1 MIPMQSD
8 APLVSLADVS
18 EIELVILK
26 RTSEVTLG
34 DHGSRSHGLGFDF
47 LGLREWQAGDKLSS
61 IDWSQS
67 SLTNFA
73 PLMVREFVQPSTAP
87 VVAIADISLSTRCG
101 LGGRSIAACVAR
113 AIATIG
119 MSAVFSQD
127 AFGLITFTAD
137 FEHLSTLRPRTGK
150 PYVLHCLDAYQ
161 WQRGLEPIRR
171 VEDLRT
177 TLGGYIRKTSML
189 PIISDFLFDAP
200 ETVLRD
206 LSALSATHDVFVVL
220 VDASFVYELP
230 SVSSGWVDVA
240 DVETGQT
247 RTMSRR
253 SLAHM
258 ADRVR
263 VWQSDVRRTAR
274 DLDLDVVEI
283 GPDPTHS
290 DVALGEFV
298 AERRLRKIQT

>member
-1 MIPMQSD
+1 MIPVQAD
-8 APLVSLADVS
+8 DPLVSLADIS

-26 RTSEVTLG
+26 RMSEVTLG
-34 DHGSRSHGLGFDF
+34 DHHSRSHGSGFDF
-47 LGLREWQAGDKLSS
+47 LGLRDWQPGDKISS

-73 PLMVREFVQPSTAP
+73 PLVVREFVQPSTAQ
-87 VVAIADISLSTRCG
+87 VIAIADISLSTRCG
-101 LGGRSIAACVAR
+101 LGNRSIAACVAR

-119 MSAVFSQD
+119 MSAVFFQD
-127 AFGLITFTAD
+127 AFGLVTFTAS

-161 WQRGLEPIRR
+161 WQRGLQSIRR
-171 VEDLRT
+171 VDDLRT
-177 TLGGYIRKTSML
+177 TLVGYLRKTSML
-189 PIISDFLFDAP
+189 AIISDFLFYAP
-200 ETVLRD
+200 ETALRD
-206 LSALSATHDVFVVL
+206 LGALSATHDVFVVL

-230 SVSSGWVDVA
+230 GVSSGWVDVV

-258 ADRVR
+258 TDRVR
-263 VWQSDVRRTAR
+263 AWQSNVRQTAR
-274 DLDLDVVEI
+274 DFDLDVVEV
-283 GPDPTHS
+283 GPDPTRS
-290 DVALGEFV
+290 DIALGEFV
-298 AERRLRKIQT
+298 AERRLRKTRA